1 MNKIVEKGV
10 MMMLTMGMIVLAG
23 TNCYAAE
30 IEKSEVTAKDITI
43 SREAEYPIVDR
54 VGINDGKMRASYG
67 EGILH
72 CQDPL
77 FSKPSGY
84 AETKTYSGV
93 AYCLTAQVQLID
105 ADSITYLSDNA
116 TVNNASTVS
125 SATLLSPTKM
135 CSFHGNHSIKNTTNS
150 SVQYA
155 NTSITNIK

>member
-67 EGILH
+67 EEYYIVRIH
-72 CQDPL
+72 YFQ
-77 FSKPSGY
+77 S
-84 AETKTYSGV
+84 
-93 AYCLTAQVQLID
+93 QVGMQKQKH
-105 ADSITYLSDNA
+105 
-116 TVNNASTVS
+116 TVE
-125 SATLLSPTKM
+125 
-135 CSFHGNHSIKNTTNS
+135 
-150 SVQYA
+150 
-155 NTSITNIK
+155 

>member
-1 MNKIVEKGV
+1 
-10 MMMLTMGMIVLAG
+10 
-23 TNCYAAE
+23 
-30 IEKSEVTAKDITI
+30 
-43 SREAEYPIVDR
+43 
-54 VGINDGKMRASYG
+54 MRASYG

-135 CSFHGNHSIKNTTNS
+135 CSFHGNHSIKIRQTLVCNMRILVDHLDFNEKGGALIS
-150 SVQYA
+150 AVQFWR
-155 NTSITNIK
+155 